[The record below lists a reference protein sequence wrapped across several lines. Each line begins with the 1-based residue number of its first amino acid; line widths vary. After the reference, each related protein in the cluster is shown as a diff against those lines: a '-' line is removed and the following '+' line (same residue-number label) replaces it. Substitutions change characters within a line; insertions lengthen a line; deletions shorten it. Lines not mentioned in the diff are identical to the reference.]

1 MVWPILAWSGL
12 YASHR
17 LLYTAVHCVYCGRR
31 CMFPLL
37 PLLYFCS
44 AAGRVRHSLFELERQ
59 HLSMMFQEAAAHVR
73 QQHAVNAPQATTT
86 ASSFASQNELIQISN
101 DIKAHLCCVFCV
113 RCVFFFAVGSL
124 VVAVHCVGNFVHIAP
139 SPVCQVCK
147 CECLD
152 FSCSCLFS
160 CCCCCSTFSMVILV
174 S

>member
-113 RCVFFFAVGSL
+113 RCVFFSPLVRWLWLFIASAILCTLPHRQCAKCASANVLIFLVHVYL
-124 VVAVHCVGNFVHIAP
+124 VVVVVVQR
-139 SPVCQVCK
+139 SRW
-147 CECLD
+147 
-152 FSCSCLFS
+152 
-160 CCCCCSTFSMVILV
+160 
-174 S
+174 